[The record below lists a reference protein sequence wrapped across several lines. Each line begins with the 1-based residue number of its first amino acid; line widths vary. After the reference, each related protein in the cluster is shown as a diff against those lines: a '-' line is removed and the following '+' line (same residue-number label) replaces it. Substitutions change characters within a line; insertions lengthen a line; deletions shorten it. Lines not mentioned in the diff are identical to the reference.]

1 VETKTNK
8 IMERELR
15 IGNWYKADIT
25 IQGSIGAK
33 LGFGEDRMFKMTK
46 EHLVLILRFDLEF
59 KIKPVPLT
67 EEILLKCGFELGSN
81 GWYSLESCLFDFNCL
96 DISINQEFAAIEYG
110 SRYDTHAC
118 NLTGN
123 IRYLH
128 QIQNL
133 YFALTN
139 EELEINL

>member
-1 VETKTNK
+1 MKA
-8 IMERELR
+8 RELR
-15 IGNWYKADIT
+15 IGNWVKGNRPFKVLPKDILVSYNHEKQ
-25 IQGSIGAK
+25 QGESRYLPI
-33 LGFGEDRMFKMTK
+33 
-46 EHLVLILRFDLEF
+46 
-59 KIKPVPLT
+59 PLT

-81 GWYSLESCLFDFNCL
+81 GWYSLESWLFDFNCL